1 MSYLN
6 IKFGVKYGKMEINL
20 GLDQALRQ
28 LKFNKIC
35 VRIHIYS
42 IINLSING
50 VILHEKEPFSTC
62 ISKKNS
68 SKDQP
73 AVVVCCSQ
81 ADLKG

>member
-1 MSYLN
+1 MSYLY

-42 IINLSING
+42 IINLSINQ
-50 VILHEKEPFSTC
+50 VILH
-62 ISKKNS
+62 
-68 SKDQP
+68 
-73 AVVVCCSQ
+73 
-81 ADLKG
+81 